1 MAAVRGAATLA
12 HELGTI
18 RCGGVGRAPP
28 AHSCA
33 RGPPSQNQLLALAVE
48 ESADTDTTVTTSRE
62 AWS

>member
-18 RCGGVGRAPP
+18 RCGGVVVPP
-28 AHSCA
+28 ARSCA
-33 RGPPSQNQLLALAVE
+33 RGRPSQNQQLAPAVE